1 MDGAQRMRTPPSGDA
16 LKSALGRFFETLARA
31 LESVEVSD
39 DGGRRFPFGTGLAR
53 AVDLLVGQT
62 ERGRKIMFVG
72 NGASAAISSH
82 QSVDYWKTGGM
93 RAVAFNDP
101 ALLTCVG
108 NDFGYPSVFEKPI
121 EMFADP
127 GDVLIAISSAG
138 QSENILRAAR
148 KAREKA
154 CRVLTMSGFNADNP
168 LRTLGE
174 LNFYVPSK
182 SYGHVEITHLSLCH
196 GMLDAIC
203 EVFGS
208 PPTRKPS

>member
-1 MDGAQRMRTPPSGDA
+1 MSTRG
-16 LKSALGRFFETLARA
+16 KSEEIVRSAIAAFYGALGQA
-31 LESVEVSD
+31 LESVQVSD
-39 DGGRRFPFGTGLAR
+39 GSGAPLDFSAGMVQAI
-53 AVDLLVGQT
+53 DLIVAQT
-62 ERGRKIMFVG
+62 ESGRKLMFIG

-101 ALLTCVG
+101 ALLTCIG
-108 NDFGYPSVFEKPI
+108 NDFGYPFVFEKPV

-127 GDVLIAISSAG
+127 GDVLVAISSAG
-138 QSENILRAAR
+138 RSENILRGAR

-154 CRVLTMSGFNADNP
+154 CHVLTMSGFNADNP
-168 LRTLGE
+168 LRQLGD

-196 GMLDAIC
+196 SILDTIC
-203 EVFGS
+203 EVYGS
-208 PPTRKPS
+208 PALRKPS